1 MVLGLVL
8 SLLLV
13 LSLDI
18 WDFEGASSS
27 SLLVLKPKLFSL
39 TMLLLGLTIGSTLVE
54 ESLNVVALL
63 GLELSTILLSSNVSE
78 TGKLAVGADIA
89 VVT

>member
-1 MVLGLVL
+1 ML

-27 SLLVLKPKLFSL
+27 SLKLALLVVKSKLFS
-39 TMLLLGLTIGSTLVE
+39 LLLGLTIGSVLIE

>member
-1 MVLGLVL
+1 ML

-13 LSLDI
+13 LSLDV

-27 SLLVLKPKLFSL
+27 SLKLALLVVKSKLFS
-39 TMLLLGLTIGSTLVE
+39 LLLGLTIGSVLIE

-89 VVT
+89 DVN

>member
-1 MVLGLVL
+1 MLL
-8 SLLLV
+8 LLLV

-27 SLLVLKPKLFSL
+27 SLKLALLVVKSKLFS
-39 TMLLLGLTIGSTLVE
+39 LLLGLTIGSVLIE
-54 ESLNVVALL
+54 DPLNVVALL

>member
-1 MVLGLVL
+1 ML

-27 SLLVLKPKLFSL
+27 SLKLALLVVKSKLFS
-39 TMLLLGLTIGSTLVE
+39 LLLGLTIGSVLIE

-89 VVT
+89 DVT

>member
-1 MVLGLVL
+1 ML

-18 WDFEGASSS
+18 WDFEGVSSS
-27 SLLVLKPKLFSL
+27 SLKLALLVVKSKLFS
-39 TMLLLGLTIGSTLVE
+39 LLLGLTIGSVLIE

-89 VVT
+89 DVT

>member
-1 MVLGLVL
+1 ML

-13 LSLDI
+13 LSLDV

-27 SLLVLKPKLFSL
+27 SLKLALLVVKSKLFS
-39 TMLLLGLTIGSTLVE
+39 LLLGLTIGSVLIE

>member
-1 MVLGLVL
+1 ML

-13 LSLDI
+13 LSLDV

-27 SLLVLKPKLFSL
+27 SLKLALLVVKSKLFS
-39 TMLLLGLTIGSTLVE
+39 LLLGLTIGSVLIE

-89 VVT
+89 DVT